1 MDSPR
6 REDRPGSEPQGAA
19 PSADAGG
26 LRADRRAE
34 PIIAT
39 LPVFTGFLITA
50 VEEARSRLRDW
61 DGDANHPGLLI
72 QPGRS
77 PWRGAAAPEG

>member
-1 MDSPR
+1 M
-6 REDRPGSEPQGAA
+6 REIDDGEGWRLA
-19 PSADAGG
+19 
-26 LRADRRAE
+26 R
-34 PIIAT
+34 II
-39 LPVFTGFLITA
+39 TGFLITA

>member
-1 MDSPR
+1 LQTGLVTERPR
-6 REDRPGSEPQGAA
+6 VREIDDDEGWQLVR
-19 PSADAGG
+19 
-26 LRADRRAE
+26 
-34 PIIAT
+34 II
-39 LPVFTGFLITA
+39 TGFLITA

-61 DGDANHPGLLI
+61 DGGANHPGLLI